1 MQKTALQSQSRP
13 EPMNATPYHSK
24 VKLSVTL
31 SDKFYIAGDAITG
44 KMELESRAD
53 MGLGLGIIV
62 IELVAIEE
70 LTSRD
75 HSATSTF
82 IHTRRLYQGPGL
94 PPSNAVLPHPVA
106 GGPPLPANYHQ
117 ARRGLTTF
125 LFRLPL
131 PPSSPPSI
139 DFGNGLARIR
149 YEVRASVGVAW
160 KNQNRVVT
168 SQCPVD
174 VLQRYPGDD
183 PVLEDDGLH
192 TWPAPECLV
201 IGEGG
206 KIWAQ
211 ARVLGGMLVAGESAC
226 VELQVKNHSAKKTT
240 GLHIT
245 LDRHLH
251 LPAPAQGSG
260 KKVPPPLQIS
270 DTLASIAFRGP
281 DYTANPGTEGIAQ
294 LVFDVPRSARTV
306 SAHPRHGGDI
316 DEDEGEAIA
325 VKKKTPPLFEVR
337 GVVSL
342 RISMPLGSK
351 DIVLE
356 LPVAIFHPATLPPP
370 PPEPYPY
377 PAPDPYLDP
386 YLNHNPSVS
395 PPPHLPTPMP
405 MPYAERV
412 PSPLY
417 VYPMTPPL
425 ALPLPSAPAPLHAPL
440 VIPPYRSHNGQLW
453 FPPAPP
459 TYVGGPSYGQPPPH
473 RPASAN
479 PTTVLSAVPPSGLP
493 ISGTPDHVL
502 SSISHHQQ
510 QQYPPQQSIGHGTLA
525 ARISHHLR
533 ATSRA
538 RSVSPPLAPS
548 PSPLPPPTQVEVE
561 VLAPRPMPSPKL
573 VSETLDVDPFAQ
585 SFGRVGTRTRS
596 LSVVKLEEMAARAAA
611 ETEAKAA
618 ADKTLPA
625 PPVPSGKPLG
635 HSDLRRPSAKDVF
648 GNKQASAEPEAVPR
662 TPSLSALSLLRP
674 PQRHD
679 QPVFAERGRKTEDSG
694 LDALE
699 RRLVEQVG
707 TRKYPPAPTTL
718 ADPPPAPVPA
728 PVPVPGKGKGK
739 AAPEQIESADE
750 VLGGGAGVNE
760 SAISSLALGAEEDFG
775 GRNASANVLA
785 GLEQEGDGEDVE
797 GDDAD
802 GRTQRLS
809 KGAGASSSS
818 ERGTHKARSRMSAKS
833 DAKDREK
840 KTKKKREVR
849 DEEAA
854 RLKRAAKGRVAEWLE
869 KLAPPEPEREP
880 VVSGAEVKQD
890 TSSPPLP
897 QAPAP
902 ATATVRAPVPTV
914 DPAPAH
920 TEGPLTVVESKPNP
934 RSSGFISVATLRRA
948 PITLPAPESAPTAQ
962 SNVPRVA
969 NRYQPPPQVEM
980 KYDVKSARG
989 GRGGRVTAVASIW
1002 AEATK
1007 AGGASAPTQVAKAT
1021 NPAPKAVAHKSDKSV
1036 VSTPKP
1042 APAPQTKSVK
1052 PMASIVRAAKVDDGR
1067 ILIGRGRPAAPAAP
1081 VTAKAEKE
1089 DAPPATA
1096 RVPRALFGLGVAAA
1110 ATPSSPALSSSIATP
1125 VLSSTASLAQ
1135 PPGARTRARVPSPTP
1150 PPAIA
1155 AAVRGTPSPQPQPPP
1170 SQQPQA
1176 ATAGWRAPLVS
1187 GAGLKAD
1194 LAFGQA
1200 RLRDLIRR
1208 YQGQAA

>member
-13 EPMNATPYHSK
+13 EPMNATPYHPK
-24 VKLSVTL
+24 VRLSVTL

-53 MGLGLGIIV
+53 MGLGLGIIL

-106 GGPPLPANYHQ
+106 GGPPLPTNYHQ

-183 PVLEDDGLH
+183 TVLENDDLH

-245 LDRHLH
+245 LGRHLH

-281 DYTANPGTEGIAQ
+281 DYTADPGTEGIAQ

-306 SAHPRHGGDI
+306 SAHPRHGGDV

-377 PAPDPYLDP
+377 PAPDAYLDP
-386 YLNHNPSVS
+386 YLNHNPAVS

-412 PSPLY
+412 QSPLY

-425 ALPLPSAPAPLHAPL
+425 PSAPAPLHGPL
-440 VIPPYRSHNGQLW
+440 VIPPYRSHDGQLW

-459 TYVGGPSYGQPPPH
+459 AYIGSPSYEQPPPH

-479 PTTVLSAVPPSGLP
+479 TTTVLAAIPPSGLP

-510 QQYPPQQSIGHGTLA
+510 QPQQTIGHGTLA

-538 RSVSPPLAPS
+538 RSVSPPP
-548 PSPLPPPTQVEVE
+548 PPPTQVEVE
-561 VLAPRPMPSPKL
+561 VLAPKPMPSPKL

-611 ETEAKAA
+611 EMEAKAA

-635 HSDLRRPSAKDVF
+635 HSELRRPSAKDVF
-648 GNKQASAEPEAVPR
+648 ATDQVSAEPETVPR

-679 QPVFAERGRKTEDSG
+679 LPVFAERGRKTEDSG

-707 TRKYPPAPTTL
+707 TRKYPPAPTTT

-739 AAPEQIESADE
+739 AAAAAAEELESADE

-760 SAISSLALGAEEDFG
+760 SAISSLALGAEDFG
-775 GRNASANVLA
+775 GRNASAANVLA
-785 GLEQEGDGEDVE
+785 ALEQEGDGEDVE

-802 GRTQRLS
+802 GRTQRLR
-809 KGAGASSSS
+809 SSSS
-818 ERGTHKARSRMSAKS
+818 ERGTHKARSRKSAKS

-854 RLKRAAKGRVAEWLE
+854 KLKRAAKGRVAEWLE
-869 KLAPPEPEREP
+869 RLAPPE
-880 VVSGAEVKQD
+880 SDAEAKQD
-890 TSSPPLP
+890 TSPPSLP
-897 QAPAP
+897 QEPAP
-902 ATATVRAPVPTV
+902 EPTV
-914 DPAPAH
+914 TADPAPLA
-920 TEGPLTVVESKPNP
+920 VVESKPDP

-948 PITLPAPESAPTAQ
+948 PITLPAPESAPPAQ
-962 SNVPRVA
+962 SNARRVA
-969 NRYQPPPQVEM
+969 NRYQAPPQVEM

-989 GRGGRVTAVASIW
+989 GRGGRVAAVASIW

-1007 AGGASAPTQVAKAT
+1007 AGGGSAPTQAAQAT
-1021 NPAPKAVAHKSDKSV
+1021 KVTAQPKPAAHKNV
-1036 VSTPKP
+1036 VSIPKP
-1042 APAPQTKSVK
+1042 APAPRMT
-1052 PMASIVRAAKVDDGR
+1052 SIVAPGVRAAAKYDDGR
-1067 ILIGRGRPAAPAAP
+1067 VLIGRGRPAAPAAP
-1081 VTAKAEKE
+1081 ALPAKAEKE
-1089 DAPPATA
+1089 DAPPAAAAA

-1135 PPGARTRARVPSPTP
+1135 PPGARARANGPSPAP

-1155 AAVRGTPSPQPQPPP
+1155 AAASRGTPSPQPPPPP
-1170 SQQPQA
+1170 SQQPA
-1176 ATAGWRAPLVS
+1176 AAGWRAPLVS

>member
-24 VKLSVTL
+24 VRLTVTL

-44 KMELESRAD
+44 KMVLESRAD
-53 MGLGLGIIV
+53 MGLGLGIILV
-62 IELVAIEE
+62 ELVAIEE

-183 PVLEDDGLH
+183 TVLENDDLH

-211 ARVLGGMLVAGESAC
+211 ARVVGGMLVAGESAC

-245 LDRHLH
+245 LGRHLH
-251 LPAPAQGSG
+251 LPAPAHGSG

-306 SAHPRHGGDI
+306 SAHPRHGGDV

-377 PAPDPYLDP
+377 PAPDAYLDP

-395 PPPHLPTPMP
+395 PPPHLPTPMS
-405 MPYAERV
+405 MPYGERTQ
-412 PSPLY
+412 SPLY

-425 ALPLPSAPAPLHAPL
+425 ALPLLSAPAPLHGPL
-440 VIPPYRSHNGQLW
+440 VIPPYRSHDGQLW

-459 TYVGGPSYGQPPPH
+459 AYIGGPSYEQPPPH

-479 PTTVLSAVPPSGLP
+479 PTTVLAAIPASGLP

-502 SSISHHQQ
+502 TSISHQQ

-538 RSVSPPLAPS
+538 RSVSPPP
-548 PSPLPPPTQVEVE
+548 PPPTQVEVE
-561 VLAPRPMPSPKL
+561 VLAPKPMPSPKL
-573 VSETLDVDPFAQ
+573 VGETLDLDPFAQ
-585 SFGRVGTRTRS
+585 SIGRVGTRARS

-611 ETEAKAA
+611 EMEAKAV
-618 ADKTLPA
+618 ADKTLPV

-635 HSDLRRPSAKDVF
+635 HSELRRPSAKDVF
-648 GNKQASAEPEAVPR
+648 GNEQVSAELETVPR

-679 QPVFAERGRKTEDSG
+679 QPVFAARGRKTEDSG

-707 TRKYPPAPTTL
+707 TRKYPSAPTTTV
-718 ADPPPAPVPA
+718 DPPPAPVPA

-739 AAPEQIESADE
+739 AAAAAAEELESADE

-760 SAISSLALGAEEDFG
+760 SAISSLALGAKEDFG
-775 GRNASANVLA
+775 GRNASANANVLA

-797 GDDAD
+797 GDDGD
-802 GRTQRLS
+802 GRTQRLR
-809 KGAGASSSS
+809 SSSS
-818 ERGTHKARSRMSAKS
+818 ERGTHKARSRKSAKS
-833 DAKDREK
+833 DPKDREK

-854 RLKRAAKGRVAEWLE
+854 KLKRAAKGRVAEWLE
-869 KLAPPEPEREP
+869 RLAPPEPEREL
-880 VVSGAEVKQD
+880 VVSDAEAKQD
-890 TSSPPLP
+890 TSSPSLP
-897 QAPAP
+897 QEPAPEPIVTADPTPAP
-902 ATATVRAPVPTV
+902 AQ
-914 DPAPAH
+914 
-920 TEGPLTVVESKPNP
+920 EPLAVVESKPNP
-934 RSSGFISVATLRRA
+934 HSSGFISVATLRRA
-948 PITLPAPESAPTAQ
+948 PITLPAPESAPPAQ
-962 SNVPRVA
+962 SNARRVA
-969 NRYQPPPQVEM
+969 NRYQAPPQVEM

-1007 AGGASAPTQVAKAT
+1007 AGGGSAPTQAAKTT
-1021 NPAPKAVAHKSDKSV
+1021 NPAQPKAAAHKGDKNA

-1042 APAPQTKSVK
+1042 APAPRMT
-1052 PMASIVRAAKVDDGR
+1052 SIVAPGVRAATKDDDGR
-1067 ILIGRGRPAAPAAP
+1067 VLIGRGRPAGP
-1081 VTAKAEKE
+1081 VLQAKAEKE
-1089 DAPPATA
+1089 DAPPAAAA

-1135 PPGARTRARVPSPTP
+1135 PPGGRSRARVPSPTP

-1155 AAVRGTPSPQPQPPP
+1155 AAASRGTPSPQPPPHP
-1170 SQQPQA
+1170 SQQPPA
-1176 ATAGWRAPLVS
+1176 AGWRAPLVS